1 MEIAQIL
8 EGAAPIEK
16 LRGELPPA
24 YSAKAELPPAY
35 DAIANLHVAVETK
48 NEAGDKQEEKEQKA

>member
-24 YSAKAELPPAY
+24 YTAKAELPPAY
-35 DAIANLHVAVETK
+35 DDIANLHVAVAVEPK
-48 NEAGDKQEEKEQKA
+48 EAKKEEQQQI